1 MITAFAIRFVLFTA
15 IFYFTYKLLFS
26 RMSFFKT
33 NRFVLLGIPVF
44 SATIPLIAPAFSNLI
59 VPSALTVQL
68 PEIAL
73 SGAPQPELTSP
84 TSINWLLIIYFTITG
99 LFLLGLIRGILKG
112 LNIVKNSTADGA
124 VYFTNKSE
132 SPFTFF
138 RSIIIPED
146 LRNHKDLPAI
156 IKHEQIH
163 VNQLHSWDNLYYGL
177 LTGLS
182 WFNPFMHLLAKELRQ
197 IHECLADE
205 QALSTTSREEYAQLL
220 LSSAFGSEINLSP
233 MAMGTAN
240 PFFNSSLIKTRIT
253 MMYKQKTK
261 QHFKWLYLA
270 LVPILAG
277 MTLLSCDKAE
287 EVQTETPPV
296 EEKTAETIEF
306 GQADSPPLFANC
318 DANASKDE
326 QAKCFKEGLMNYV
339 IENFKYPEI
348 AQKEGLEGKM
358 FVEFTINENGE
369 TVDVKVVKWNFN
381 QGMENEKI
389 MDAETGKVLWEATL
403 TPAIDEA
410 LKYAKSLVEGLP
422 KLAPA
427 LKDGKK
433 VSVKFT
439 LPLNLKLD

>member
-15 IFYFTYKLLFS
+15 ILYFSYKLLFS

-33 NRFVLLGIPVF
+33 NRFVLLGIPVV
-44 SATIPLIAPAFSNLI
+44 SATIPLIAPAFTNSI

-124 VYFTNKSE
+124 VHFSNKSE

-138 RSIIIPED
+138 KAIIIPEE
-146 LRNHKDLPAI
+146 LRNNRDLPAI
-156 IKHEQIH
+156 IKHEQVH

-253 MMYKQKTK
+253 MIYKQKTK

-270 LVPILAG
+270 LVPLLAG
-277 MTLLSCDKAE
+277 ITLLSCDKTKEVKGME
-287 EVQTETPPV
+287 EPLEQNTEGALSL
-296 EEKTAETIEF
+296 KH
-306 GQADSPPLFANC
+306 ADSPPLFPGC
-318 DANASKDE
+318 DPNASKEE
-326 QAKCFKEGLMNYV
+326 QIDCFQKGIMKHV
-339 IENFKYPEI
+339 QENFKYPKLAYERKI
-348 AQKEGLEGKM
+348 EGKM
-358 FVEFTINENGE
+358 QVEFVIDKSGEVTNEKVKIGLESAKDSDIAAINEAA
-369 TVDVKVVKWNFN
+369 
-381 QGMENEKI
+381 
-389 MDAETGKVLWEATL
+389 MDAKKLIEN
-403 TPAIDEA
+403 
-410 LKYAKSLVEGLP
+410 LP

-427 LKDGKK
+427 IKDGKK
-433 VSVKFT
+433 VAVKFT

>member
-1 MITAFAIRFVLFTA
+1 MITAFAIRFMLFTA

-33 NRFVLLGIPVF
+33 NRFILLGIPVA
-44 SATIPLIAPAFSNLI
+44 SAIIPLIAPAFASSI
-59 VPSALTVQL
+59 VPPAFTVQL
-68 PEIAL
+68 PEIVVN
-73 SGAPQPELTSP
+73 GAPQPELASSTSVD
-84 TSINWLLIIYFTITG
+84 WLLILYLAITG
-99 LFLLGLIRGILKG
+99 LFLLGLLLGILKG
-112 LNIVKNSTADGA
+112 IIILKSSIADGA

-138 RSIIIPED
+138 KSIIIPEE
-146 LRNHKDLPAI
+146 LRNNKDLPAI
-156 IKHEQIH
+156 IKHEQVH

-205 QALSTTSREEYAQLL
+205 QALESTSREEYAQLL

-253 MMYKQKTK
+253 MIYKQKTK

-270 LVPILAG
+270 IVPILAG
-277 MTLLSCDKAE
+277 MTLLSCDKTE
-287 EVQTETPPV
+287 EVKAETPPV
-296 EEKTAETIEF
+296 EEKTAEAIEF

-318 DANASKDE
+318 DANESKDE
-326 QAKCFKEGLMNYV
+326 QIQCFQKNLMKHV
-339 IENFKYPEI
+339 QENFKYPKKAFE
-348 AQKEGLEGKM
+348 QKIEGKM
-358 FVEFTINENGE
+358 YVHFVITESGE
-369 TVDVKVVKWNFN
+369 IEGVSVDTRFPEDIDGITK
-381 QGMENEKI
+381 G
-389 MDAETGKVLWEATL
+389 DAATDAIKLIHSLPKL
-403 TPAIDEA
+403 TPAI
-410 LKYAKSLVEGLP
+410 
-422 KLAPA
+422 
-427 LKDGKK
+427 KDGKK